1 MKEIKTSTPH
11 LLRLKRD
18 ANPTVISGRLQ
29 SAFPELTE
37 YFSWLNGG
45 VQAGADGQA
54 LLRSYLKRI
63 GPSHTAKLTSEVH
76 DVLVMGLTK
85 ERDVETLVYVVLGL
99 NRTVLANEANGAVE
113 FLIMLRDQLLNVMA
127 VS

>member
-1 MKEIKTSTPH
+1 MKEIKTSIPH
-11 LLRLKRD
+11 PLRLKPNV
-18 ANPTVISGRLQ
+18 NPTVISGRLQ

-45 VQAGADGQA
+45 IQAGADGQA
-54 LLRSYLKRI
+54 LLRSYLTRI

-85 ERDVETLVYVVLGL
+85 ERDVETLVCVVLGL
-99 NRTVLANEANGAVE
+99 NRTVLAKEANGAVD
-113 FLIMLRDQLLNVMA
+113 FLIMLRDQLLIMMA
-127 VS
+127 AS

>member
-11 LLRLKRD
+11 LVRLKRD

-54 LLRSYLKRI
+54 LLHSYLKRI
-63 GPSHTAKLTSEVH
+63 GPNRTAELTSEVH

-85 ERDVETLVYVVLGL
+85 ERDVETLVCVVLGL
-99 NRTVLANEANGAVE
+99 NRPVLANEANGAVE
-113 FLIMLRDQLLNVMA
+113 YLILLRDQLLNVMA

>member
-11 LLRLKRD
+11 PLRLKRNT
-18 ANPTVISGRLQ
+18 NPTVISRLQ

-63 GPSHTAKLTSEVH
+63 GPNDAAKLISEVH

-85 ERDVETLVYVVLGL
+85 ERDVETLVCVVLGL
-99 NRTVLANEANGAVE
+99 NRTVLANEANGAVD
-113 FLIMLRDQLLNVMA
+113 FLIKLRDELLTMMA
-127 VS
+127 AS

>member
-1 MKEIKTSTPH
+1 MKEIKTSTPQ

-54 LLRSYLKRI
+54 LLRSYLKESVRAI
-63 GPSHTAKLTSEVH
+63 RQS
-76 DVLVMGLTK
+76 
-85 ERDVETLVYVVLGL
+85 
-99 NRTVLANEANGAVE
+99 
-113 FLIMLRDQLLNVMA
+113 
-127 VS
+127 